1 MNLWWFFFAD
11 KFRSL
16 QPATSLNKR
25 FRHSYFP
32 VNFAKFLRNEFPTGI
47 DKLKIAFLPSH

>member
-1 MNLWWFFFAD
+1 MSLWWFFFAD

-47 DKLKIAFLPSH
+47 DILKIAFLPFQ